1 MNKPIYIHIYIYI
14 YIVYAI
20 LDDSKVL
27 IYHIYY
33 NYMIP
38 RWSINNFQLFYM
50 DTGSLNK
57 SRLLKTKI
65 LKMMLRKAVT
75 YYEKRRKIISP
86 SGKKTQK

>member
-1 MNKPIYIHIYIYI
+1 MNKPIYIHTYIYI
-14 YIVYAI
+14 YIAYTI

-38 RWSINNFQLFYM
+38 RCSINNCQLFYM

-57 SRLLKTKI
+57 NR
-65 LKMMLRKAVT
+65 
-75 YYEKRRKIISP
+75 Y
-86 SGKKTQK
+86 